1 MSKDENP
8 SPSQHVAGIEPDEW
22 QYFCDGKWRYS
33 TNPTYHRD
41 TGYPMRP
48 LYAHPPSPSPNLS
61 GREALIT
68 KHLTRLYGIQAVSE
82 VMAAVNAE
90 AIRAALAS
98 EGPAE

>member
-8 SPSQHVAGIEPDEW
+8 APSSH
-22 QYFCDGKWRYS
+22 
-33 TNPTYHRD
+33 
-41 TGYPMRP
+41 
-48 LYAHPPSPSPNLS
+48 LS